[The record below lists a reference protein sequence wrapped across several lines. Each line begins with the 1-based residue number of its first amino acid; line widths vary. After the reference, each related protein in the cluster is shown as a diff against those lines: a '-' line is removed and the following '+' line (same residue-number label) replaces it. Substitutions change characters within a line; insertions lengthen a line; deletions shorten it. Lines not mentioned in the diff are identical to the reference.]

1 MKMTKTFFTA
11 NEAMTLVKVLYSKF
25 SVSLN
30 KAGNIKVTYLRE
42 ISRSHFGKI
51 TYGFWVLHKYA
62 DGKFLW
68 RRHNSKGY
76 CYPLNMSGRKFEGKV
91 IKHRNAETGHIEYWG
106 YKPYNVKMSTFDTF
120 DEAIEYFVNYLKKYK
135 GIEL

>member
-1 MKMTKTFFTA
+1 MIKTFFTA
-11 NEAMTLVKVLYSKF
+11 NEAMTLVKVLCSKF

-42 ISRSHFGKI
+42 VQRRHFGEMI
-51 TYGFWVLHKYA
+51 YGFWVLYKYA

-68 RRHNSKGY
+68 RRHNGTGY
-76 CYPLNMSGRKFEGKV
+76 SYPLNMSGRKFEGKV
-91 IKHRNAETGHIEYWG
+91 IKHHNTETGRIEYWG
-106 YKPYNVKMSTFDTF
+106 YKSYNVKMSTFATF
-120 DEAIEYFVNYLKKYK
+120 DEAVEYFVKYLKKYK